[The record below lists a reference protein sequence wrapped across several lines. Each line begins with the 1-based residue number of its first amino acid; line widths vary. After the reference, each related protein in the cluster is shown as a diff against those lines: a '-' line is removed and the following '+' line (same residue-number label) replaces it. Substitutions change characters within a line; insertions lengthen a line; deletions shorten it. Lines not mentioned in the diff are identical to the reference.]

1 MTHST
6 AGGIIRSR
14 LRRRS
19 EGCFDWTTYLDVL
32 IQLYYP
38 LQLRKRTKKN
48 LWDDIHNDIGVFCGP
63 RDFVVGTSYSTDL
76 SVPNGPASQSI
87 TWNRALKP
95 KQVESAPGKTPSA
108 NHASNLYLLPH
119 MPNAGALSH
128 TKPGTN
134 VSHLT
139 INTHKCRVSVDGI
152 LRRVVNNRPL
162 RESRETCSSIFIV
175 PSLNT

>member
-38 LQLRKRTKKN
+38 LQLRKRTK
-48 LWDDIHNDIGVFCGP
+48 LYCGTIVTALFGVFCGP
-63 RDFVVGTSYSTDL
+63 RDFVVGTPYSTDL
-76 SVPNGPASQSI
+76 SVPIGPASQSI
-87 TWNRALKP
+87 TWNRAFKP
-95 KQVESAPGKTPSA
+95 IGWKQHPGRASA

-119 MPNAGALSH
+119 LPNAGALSH

>member
-1 MTHST
+1 MSWSNST
-6 AGGIIRSR
+6 ILFSYERGPKKIVGRYSQRYWR
-14 LRRRS
+14 L
-19 EGCFDWTTYLDVL
+19 
-32 IQLYYP
+32 
-38 LQLRKRTKKN
+38 
-48 LWDDIHNDIGVFCGP
+48 CGP
-63 RDFVVGTSYSTDL
+63 RDFVVGTSYLTDL

-95 KQVESAPGKTPSA
+95 IGWKQHPGNASA

-119 MPNAGALSH
+119 MPIAGALSH

-175 PSLNT
+175 PSLNTWEVYSSQLYPHCLVLFLFFSFSRGIY

>member
-38 LQLRKRTKKN
+38 LQLRKRTKFF
-48 LWDDIHNDIGVFCGP
+48 LWDDFHNLLGVFCGP
-63 RDFVVGTSYSTDL
+63 RDFVVGTSYLTDL

-95 KQVESAPGKTPSA
+95 IGWKQHPGS
-108 NHASNLYLLPH
+108 
-119 MPNAGALSH
+119 ALSEPCFQPLL
-128 TKPGTN
+128 TSPFAYCRGPL
-134 VSHLT
+134 SHKAWHQC
-139 INTHKCRVSVDGI
+139 IPFDY
-152 LRRVVNNRPL
+152 
-162 RESRETCSSIFIV
+162 
-175 PSLNT
+175 

>member
-48 LWDDIHNDIGVFCGP
+48 YWTMIITSSGVFCGP
-63 RDFVVGTSYSTDL
+63 RDFVVGTPYSTDQ
-76 SVPNGPASQSI
+76 SFPNGPTSQSI
-87 TWNRALKP
+87 TWNRTFKPSKWKQHLGRVLGEPSFQPVFTSSLAYCREAL
-95 KQVESAPGKTPSA
+95 
-108 NHASNLYLLPH
+108 
-119 MPNAGALSH
+119 LSH
-128 TKPGTN
+128 PFSN
-134 VSHLT
+134 
-139 INTHKCRVSVDGI
+139 
-152 LRRVVNNRPL
+152 P
-162 RESRETCSSIFIV
+162 
-175 PSLNT
+175 

>member
-48 LWDDIHNDIGVFCGP
+48 YWTMIITSSGVFCGP
-63 RDFVVGTSYSTDL
+63 RDFVVGTPYSTDL
-76 SVPNGPASQSI
+76 SVPIGPASQSI

-95 KQVESAPGKTPSA
+95 SKWDQHPGRRPRRTM
-108 NHASNLYLLPH
+108 LPTFTYFPICL
-119 MPNAGALSH
+119 MQG
-128 TKPGTN
+128 
-134 VSHLT
+134 
-139 INTHKCRVSVDGI
+139 
-152 LRRVVNNRPL
+152 
-162 RESRETCSSIFIV
+162 
-175 PSLNT
+175 PSLTQSLAPMYPI